1 MRLECTGKAAV
12 LLVMSATL
20 SAQWL
25 NYPTAG
31 VPKTAAGTPDLN
43 APAPRT
49 AAGKPDFS
57 GVWMAEKNRLCPPYG
72 CTDMEVNE
80 QFMDLGWG
88 LRGGLPYQPWA
99 RDVMLA
105 RKAVA
110 GKDDPGSHCLP
121 TSVVKLH
128 TTPLYKKIV
137 QTPALLVILN
147 EIGTSYRQI
156 FIDGRPLPADP
167 QPAWNGYST
176 AHWEGDALVVETN
189 GFRDGTW
196 LDRNGSPLT
205 EAAKMTERFRRVNYG
220 HLEVE
225 ITVNDSKAYTAPFT
239 VKLNE
244 FIALDTDL
252 MDYVCQENE
261 KDNAHLIG
269 K

>member
-1 MRLECTGKAAV
+1 MRLECIRNATAA

-49 AAGKPDFS
+49 AGGKPDLS

-88 LRGGLPYQPWA
+88 LKGGLPYQSWA

-105 RKAVA
+105 RKGVA

-121 TSVVKLH
+121 TGVVKLH

-137 QTPALLVILN
+137 QTPA
-147 EIGTSYRQI
+147 
-156 FIDGRPLPADP
+156 
-167 QPAWNGYST
+167 YST
-176 AHWEGDALVVETN
+176 AKWDGDTLVVETN

-205 EAAKMTERFRRVNYG
+205 ETAKLTERFRRVNYG
-220 HLEVE
+220 HLEIE
-225 ITVNDSKAYTAPFT
+225 ITVNDPKAYTAPFT
-239 VKLNE
+239 VRLNE